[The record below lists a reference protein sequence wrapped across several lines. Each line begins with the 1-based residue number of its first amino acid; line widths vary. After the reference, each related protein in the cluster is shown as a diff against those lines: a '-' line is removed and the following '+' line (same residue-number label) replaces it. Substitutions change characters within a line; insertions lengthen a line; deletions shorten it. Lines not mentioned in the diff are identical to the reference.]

1 MKKLFIPMLLIMMT
15 VGCGHADP
23 DKPAKEPDPEVEYV
37 FHDGF
42 YYFHDSESDGKVYL
56 TPCEDEYMI
65 AFKADDAESVL
76 NYIDANGYVHLQEHP
91 GIISNTETE
100 LPELWRNY
108 MVVWI
113 KGSKEILELPEVFY
127 SCQIYDRH
135 KEPASK
141 IFDPESKFK
150 GKFFPD
156 GGFAVFLDDEHQEDM
171 LNKVMQYAEDFNAVL
186 NYVTEYPKTVRFMC
200 MPDSPYNPVEI
211 ANWFC
216 EVAGFDAEPISL
228 NNSSGFD

>member
-1 MKKLFIPMLLIMMT
+1 MKKLFIPVLLIMMT
-15 VGCGHADP
+15 VGCGQADP
-23 DKPAKEPDPEVEYV
+23 DKPAGEPDPEVEYV
-37 FHDGF
+37 FHDDF
-42 YYFHDSESDGKVYL
+42 YYFHASDSNGKVYL

-76 NYIDANGYVHLQEHP
+76 NYIDANGYVHLQEHT
-91 GIISNTETE
+91 GSISNTVTE

-108 MVVWI
+108 MVAWI
-113 KGSKEILELPEVFY
+113 KGPKEILDLPEVFY
-127 SCQIYDRH
+127 SCKIYDRH

-141 IFDPESKFK
+141 FYDPESKFE

-156 GGFAVFLDDEHQEDM
+156 GGFSVVLDDEHQEDM
-171 LNKVMQYAEDFNAVL
+171 LNKVIQYAEDFNAVL
-186 NYVTEYPKTVRFMC
+186 NHVTEYPKTVRFMC

-216 EVAGFDAEPISL
+216 EVAGFHAEPIYW
-228 NNSSGFD
+228 NMYSGFD